1 MRNIKRKGERKMR
14 VVDKLMKQYKQVAF
28 EVFMT
33 KINDRLSQEDRLF
46 INDCKLKMRDIEK
59 QLLVEGIK
67 IR

>member
-1 MRNIKRKGERKMR
+1 MR

-33 KINDRLSQEDRLF
+33 KINDRLSQEDRIF

>member
-1 MRNIKRKGERKMR
+1 MR

-59 QLLVEGIK
+59 QLLIEGIK

>member
-1 MRNIKRKGERKMR
+1 MR

-59 QLLVEGIK
+59 QLLIEGIK
-67 IR
+67 IRWRNAPECFK

>member
-1 MRNIKRKGERKMR
+1 MR

-33 KINDRLSQEDRLF
+33 KINNRLSQEDRIF